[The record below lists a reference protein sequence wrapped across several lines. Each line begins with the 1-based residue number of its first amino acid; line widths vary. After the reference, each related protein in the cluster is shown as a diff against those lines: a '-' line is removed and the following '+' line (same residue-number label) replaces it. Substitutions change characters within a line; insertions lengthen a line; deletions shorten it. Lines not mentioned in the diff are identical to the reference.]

1 MRGLGRQLVVE
12 LWECQGITD
21 DPDAIRRALVQAV
34 KRAGAT
40 LIEAQVHPFNPHGV
54 SGMALLAESHISV
67 HTWPEIGYVAVDV
80 FTCGEDVAPER
91 AVEVLCDLFRPRHRS
106 VVEIRRGVQP

>member
-12 LWECQGITD
+12 LWDCERNTD
-21 DPDAIRRALVQAV
+21 NPEAIRQALLSAV
-34 KRAGAT
+34 ERAGAT

-67 HTWPEIGYVAVDV
+67 HTWPEVGYVAVDV
-80 FTCGEDVAPER
+80 FTCGDDVAPEK
-91 AVEVLCDLFRPRHRS
+91 AVEVLCDLFRPRHTS
-106 VVEIRRGVQP
+106 VVEIRRGVRP

>member
-12 LWECQGITD
+12 LWDCARWVD
-21 DPDAIRRALVQAV
+21 DPDALRAALTEAV

-40 LIEAQVHPFNPHGV
+40 LIDVQVHPFNPHGV

-67 HTWPEIGYVAVDV
+67 HTWPELGYVALDV
-80 FTCGEDVAPER
+80 FTCGERVRPEA
-91 AVEVLCDLFRPRHRS
+91 AVEVFRDLFAPHQVS
-106 VVEIRRGVQP
+106 VVEIQRGVRP